1 MASPTSAI
9 DVDADVTAPS
19 ARIVRGTGDAAA
31 PLELAS
37 SDDEAAREPLN
48 IVKLAKLDKHM
59 TSEDRARALWKEGH
73 KKLVAHGV
81 DHDHVG
87 DDDFGLC
94 RVKHGIVDIDDDAY
108 LEPLFKK
115 TMYSAYEELHP
126 AVREKLRTT
135 KVGAIL
141 MGLAIDELLSFDKWS
156 DKNKGIY
163 GYAVDVLAS
172 ILANACKEYG
182 YRGHEAY
189 LEGEEA
195 YLEFLAQEGKK
206 ADEALETARK
216 KRRLG

>member
-1 MASPTSAI
+1 MASPSAAI

-48 IVKLAKLDKHM
+48 IVKLAKLDKSM
-59 TSEDRARALWKEGH
+59 TSGDRVKALWKEGQ
-73 KKLVAHGV
+73 KQLVAHGV
-81 DHDHVG
+81 DPDHVG
-87 DDDFGLC
+87 DDDLEIYW
-94 RVKHGIVDIDDDAY
+94 VKNGTVDIDDDAY

-126 AVREKLRTT
+126 DVREKLRSM

-141 MGLAIDELLSFDKWS
+141 LGLAIDELLSFDKWP
-156 DKNKGIY
+156 DKDEPLYTG
-163 GYAVDVLAS
+163 AVNALAS

-182 YRGHEAY
+182 YRSHEAY

-206 ADEALETARK
+206 ADEVLETARK